1 MRRGIYFTL
10 ILVAALVAVAPGL
23 YAQDQAAIQ
32 KKLTSQ
38 FVVTKMTAD
47 KSDVAKTGSVLVL
60 HKDGLI
66 LASTIAIA
74 PLTNTYKNGTVS
86 FGFGAKMAW
95 GMAIGLGNQK
105 AENIP
110 QRKFVDG
117 EKFWV
122 TDYSV
127 HDDGVVLMFYSDPFG
142 DTRYYGQLKFPFQ
155 KGKFPA
161 ADDMMKTIAEVITV
175 DTPQEAPASDAAA
188 PAPAGAAEPD
198 ATPAAAENAPQA
210 APKTIALGQT
220 KDEVV
225 GIFGQPQK
233 IANLGSKEIYYYADM
248 KVTFVNGK
256 VSNVE

>member
-1 MRRGIYFTL
+1 MRGRIYLALGIA
-10 ILVAALVAVAPGL
+10 VALVAVAPGL
-23 YAQDQAAIQ
+23 YAQDQEAIQ
-32 KKLTSQ
+32 KKLSSQ
-38 FVVTKMTAD
+38 FALTTMTAD

-60 HKDGLI
+60 HKDGLMFCGTN
-66 LASTIAIA
+66 AVA
-74 PLTNTYKNGTVS
+74 PPTSTYKNGAVS
-86 FGFGAKMAW
+86 FGTGAQMAW
-95 GMAIGLGNQK
+95 GMSLGLANQQAI
-105 AENIP
+105 AIA
-110 QRKFVDG
+110 QRKFVNG

-122 TDYSV
+122 TAYEV
-127 HDDGVVLMFYSDPFG
+127 HADGVILLFYSDPFG
-142 DTRYYGQLKFPFQ
+142 DTRYYGKLKFPFQ

-175 DTPQEAPASDAAA
+175 DTPQEGAASDA
-188 PAPAGAAEPD
+188 PAPGGAAEP
-198 ATPAAAENAPQA
+198 AAAPAAAENVPQA

-233 IANLGSKEIYYYADM
+233 IANLGAKEIYYYPDM

>member
-1 MRRGIYFTL
+1 MVMRIGIYL
-10 ILVAALVAVAPGL
+10 ALAIALVAVAPGL

-32 KKLTSQ
+32 KKLSSQ
-38 FVVTKMTAD
+38 FVLTTMTAD
-47 KSDVAKTGSVLVL
+47 KSDVVKTGSVLVL

-74 PLTNTYKNGTVS
+74 PLTDTYKNGTVS

-95 GMAIGLGNQK
+95 GMAIGMANQK
-105 AENIP
+105 VENIP

-122 TDYSV
+122 TAYSV
-127 HDDGVVLMFYSDPFG
+127 HDDGVVFLFYSDPFG

-155 KGKFPA
+155 KGKFPT

-175 DTPQEAPASDAAA
+175 DTPQEGAASDA
-188 PAPAGAAEPD
+188 PAPAAAAQPD
-198 ATPAAAENAPQA
+198 ATPAPAENAPQE
-210 APKTIALGQT
+210 APKTIAIGQT

-225 GIFGQPQK
+225 GMFGQPQK
-233 IANLGSKEIYYYADM
+233 IANLGAKEIYYYPDM